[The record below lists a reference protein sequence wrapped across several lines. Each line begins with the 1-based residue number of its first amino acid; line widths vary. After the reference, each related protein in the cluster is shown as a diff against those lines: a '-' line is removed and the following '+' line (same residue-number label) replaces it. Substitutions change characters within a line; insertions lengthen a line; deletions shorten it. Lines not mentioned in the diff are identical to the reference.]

1 MLNFRI
7 RGDELD
13 LNPTFSIFFKNFSI
27 FIKNGFI
34 SSNLKYA
41 VVLYVSSTSLYFLK
55 SCNRTI
61 FLIIRPYENNN
72 TLTN

>member
-1 MLNFRI
+1 MLNFRF

-13 LNPTFSIFFKNFSI
+13 LNPTFSIFF
-27 FIKNGFI
+27 KNGFI

-72 TLTN
+72 I